1 MCSCMPFAQPLA
13 ISQECHEGPLRVVES
28 QDASYSASVSC
39 RVNRTAGQKGE
50 GVAFAREVLH
60 WVMAVGAMLCIWAA
74 SLAKEIGITVTATIV
89 LYDAFLVPF
98 DRVQPSSG
106 SAAQPKALLH

>member
-1 MCSCMPFAQPLA
+1 MHLIVPIVF
-13 ISQECHEGPLRVVES
+13 
-28 QDASYSASVSC
+28 C

-50 GVAFAREVLH
+50 GDAFGRELLH

-98 DRVQPSSG
+98 DRVQPSG
-106 SAAQPKALLH
+106 RSAVIPISLKNFTKL